1 MNQIQSVVKTIYEQM
16 IEEEKT
22 KGTLFEV
29 ERKRQNRRLK

>member
-1 MNQIQSVVKTIYEQM
+1 MKQIQSVVKTIYEQM

-29 ERKRQNRRLK
+29 ERKPKKKKK